1 MITSRTFFVQY
12 ILFYFIVFYSRSGFG
27 SGTHFQTVILRKPR
41 LTDCRSFENRT
52 GVKRVYRV
60 SETSVKS
67 FRLFWHETVTKEQW
81 SHLSYICSEFNYGQ
95 EYAVDVR
102 YEQNNLGRCFNWS
115 WFQRES
121 LIILL
126 YPLLFF
132 FTEGKQLSVI
142 REKKELSGSST
153 SLNSIGKQ
161 NKLLS
166 RM

>member
-27 SGTHFQTVILRKPR
+27 SGTHFQTVILRKAR

-52 GVKRVYRV
+52 GVRRVYRV
-60 SETSVKS
+60 SETSVAES
-67 FRLFWHETVTKEQW
+67 FRLFWHETVTKELW
-81 SHLSYICSEFNYGQ
+81 SHLSYLCSRFTYCQ

-102 YEQNNLGRCFNWS
+102 YEQNNLRRYFGW
-115 WFQRES
+115 QRES

-132 FTEGKQLSVI
+132 FYRRKAI
-142 REKKELSGSST
+142 KRHPREERALWIVDFT
-153 SLNSIGKQ
+153 Q
-161 NKLLS
+161 QY
-166 RM
+166 R